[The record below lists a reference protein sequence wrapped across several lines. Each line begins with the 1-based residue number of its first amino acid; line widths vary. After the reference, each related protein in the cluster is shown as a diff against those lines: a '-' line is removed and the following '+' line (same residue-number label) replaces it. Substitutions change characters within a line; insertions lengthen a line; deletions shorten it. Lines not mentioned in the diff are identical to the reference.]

1 MLKNIT
7 TIVTGFILL
16 MFAPVVANAAEK
28 EEKIDKDNKLSMHQ
42 LINHKSNVEELEM
55 IYIDEETV
63 DMTDKEKDLLE
74 RLVHAE
80 AKGEPYEGM
89 VAVAVV
95 VLNRVD
101 SNHFPDTVSEVINQ
115 DKQFTPVSNGKI
127 NKPAGKESKN
137 AVEEALY
144 TDRSLVTESLYFYN
158 PDTATSRWL
167 DDKVTTEVI
176 GNHVFKD

>member
-1 MLKNIT
+1 MSKIIT
-7 TIVTGFILL
+7 ILVTSFLLIILT
-16 MFAPVVANAAEK
+16 PVDANAAET
-28 EEKIDKDNKLSMHQ
+28 EEQIDEDNKLNMHQ
-42 LINHKSNVEELEM
+42 LSNHKSNVEELEM
-55 IYIDEETV
+55 IYIDEATV
-63 DMTDKEKDLLE
+63 DITDNERDLLE

-80 AKGEPYEGM
+80 AKGEPYEGK

-95 VLNRVD
+95 VLNRID
-101 SNHFPDTVSEVINQ
+101 SNEFPDTVSEVINQ

-127 NKPAGKESKN
+127 NKPAGESSKK
-137 AVEEALY
+137 AVEEALH

-158 PDTATSRWL
+158 PETATSRWL